1 MTYSQCSCR
10 ACGVGRG
17 GLMVSVWAFLLR
29 WIQIQVAATPWVDWA
44 LVTSGI
50 GIIPLSGYSRS
61 YSFITGRNSFSCQ
74 TYTISMLDK
83 PELSCSIEIRE
94 LLPQIMKDIN
104 WIRRNHYDLFIISE
118 KMCAQSYYQVRMRFL
133 LTLKTLDGESFFLLE
148 CLE

>member
-1 MTYSQCSCR
+1 MEGKSKEYGWSKWFSRAVLYPRVLSNVANAYLTTSVNDLFLQLSVIMTYSQCSCR

-74 TYTISMLDK
+74 TYTIS
-83 PELSCSIEIRE
+83 
-94 LLPQIMKDIN
+94 
-104 WIRRNHYDLFIISE
+104 H
-118 KMCAQSYYQVRMRFL
+118 V
-133 LTLKTLDGESFFLLE
+133 G
-148 CLE
+148 